1 MKTEPNQT
9 SVSVIVSDNF
19 HTELMYLY
27 FAALK
32 LKLNADFH
40 ENNILGYE
48 YNLIKASAIDSI
60 LHKNNV
66 TSKTARLHSS

>member
-1 MKTEPNQT
+1 
-9 SVSVIVSDNF
+9 
-19 HTELMYLY
+19 MYLY

-32 LKLNADFH
+32 LKLNSDFH

-60 LHKNNV
+60 LHKKQRDIKN
-66 TSKTARLHSS
+66 SKTT

>member
-1 MKTEPNQT
+1 
-9 SVSVIVSDNF
+9 
-19 HTELMYLY
+19 MYLY

-32 LKLNADFH
+32 LKFNSDFH

>member
-1 MKTEPNQT
+1 
-9 SVSVIVSDNF
+9 
-19 HTELMYLY
+19 MYLY

-60 LHKNNV
+60 LHFENNV